1 MKNKKNFKIL
11 ITGINSYLGSK
22 IANALLNKKYQLIG
36 LTKNLP
42 LYRDER
48 KDKLDL
54 KIYKYTKKNLNL
66 IFNKKN
72 NIKIIIHTATDYGKS
87 SDLRTI
93 INTNITMPLN
103 VIQFCLNNNV
113 ELFINTDTS
122 LNPKKNIYSQSKKQ
136 FFNWIKFFSEIK
148 KTKFINLKFDHFYGP
163 GDSSFKF
170 PIMIINKCL
179 KNEKKI
185 KLTKGMQ
192 LRDFI
197 YIDDL
202 IRAYITIIEKR
213 NFYKNYYNSID
224 IGTGK
229 LVNIKYFVKL
239 IKKLCKSSSTF
250 NFGSVKYR
258 KFGFMKSKLN
268 LNFIHSLG
276 WKNKTSL
283 REGLIKTIK
292 LKK

>member
-1 MKNKKNFKIL
+1 M
-11 ITGINSYLGSK
+11 
-22 IANALLNKKYQLIG
+22 
-36 LTKNLP
+36 
-42 LYRDER
+42 
-48 KDKLDL
+48 
-54 KIYKYTKKNLNL
+54 
-66 IFNKKN
+66 
-72 NIKIIIHTATDYGKS
+72 
-87 SDLRTI
+87 
-93 INTNITMPLN
+93 
-103 VIQFCLNNNV
+103 IQFCLNNNV

-258 KFGFMKSKLN
+258 KFGLMKSKLN